1 MKLLSTDDIQKA
13 LGIEGKR
20 ERKKLLKE
28 LRWFLTVK
36 GYNPNDFFKWEEGR
50 GKQYFIP
57 ETLAKEF
64 IEYYKRRIAKER
76 EVIINEEYFKIQE
89 SIKEQLKKFE
99 KELAKELAKKMK
111 VKGD

>member
-36 GYNPNDFFKWEEGR
+36 SYDFKDFFQWIPGR

-57 ETLAKEF
+57 ETLAMEF
-64 IEYYKRRIAKER
+64 IEYYKRRRENEN
-76 EVIINEEYFKIQE
+76 EVIVNEEYFKTQK

-99 KELAKELAKKMK
+99 KELAKELAKKMNIE
-111 VKGD
+111 G